1 MAAPSRRSFWITGR
15 IPGLVP
21 GRESALT
28 RSGEPVRRKMTEA
41 PEPEDKLDA
50 KLATVGVVNGPED
63 ATLDWRQVDWR
74 RVQDDVRRLRQ
85 RIFTASKAGD
95 LNRVRQLQK
104 LMLRSR
110 ANTLLSV
117 RRVTERNAGR
127 LTAGVDGEVVL
138 TPEAK
143 AKLAERVHQN
153 AEPFKALPVR
163 RVYIPKPGSRK
174 RRPLG
179 IPVIADRCHQARVV
193 NALEP
198 EWEAR
203 FEPKSYGFR
212 PGRGCHDAIQAC
224 FEVAKGPS
232 PKRPWVLDADLAG
245 AFDRIAHDHILTMLG
260 TFPARGMIRQ
270 WLKAGV
276 VEQGRLHRTEEGT
289 PQGGVVSPVLLN
301 VALHGMEKA
310 AGVRYLS
317 SGWIRVDSP
326 ALIRYADDL
335 VVFCHSRQDTLEV
348 KARLASWLAPRG
360 LAFNEDKTRVVTL
373 NEGFD
378 FLGFNVRRYGNKPLI
393 KPSKAAQRR
402 IRERLRTE
410 LRSLRGTNAPAVIK
424 KLNPIIRGWAAYYR
438 TQVSAEV
445 FGALDHYLW
454 TLTYKWARFSHQ
466 NKPKTW
472 VVARYYDKFNK
483 SRQDRW
489 VFGDRH
495 SGAYMHKFSWTRI
508 LRHRIVKHD
517 ASPDDPALDGYW
529 AWRRRKVPLPINKT
543 TQELTDAQDGRCQIC
558 GGLLVAVEDRP
569 QNPREWERWLATTHT
584 TINTI
589 ATSKEAEPRLVH
601 ATCRHGHG
609 LALHNAYEPA
619 GLA

>member
-1 MAAPSRRSFWITGR
+1 V
-15 IPGLVP
+15 L

-28 RSGEPVRRKMTEA
+28 RSGERVEKKMTKI

-50 KLATVGVVNGPED
+50 ATATVGVVNGPED
-63 ATLDWRQVDWR
+63 APFDWRQVDWR
-74 RVQDDVRRLRQ
+74 RVEDDVRRLRQ

-95 LNRVRQLQK
+95 LKKARSLQK

-143 AKLAERVHQN
+143 ARLADRLHQN

-163 RVYIPKPGSRK
+163 RVYIPKRGSRTK

-179 IPVIADRCHQARVV
+179 IPVIADRCHQARAV

-203 FEPKSYGFR
+203 FEPRSYGFR
-212 PGRGCHDAIQAC
+212 PGRGCHDAIQAIY
-224 FEVAKGPS
+224 ELVKGRR
-232 PKRPWVLDADLAG
+232 PKRLWALDADLAQ
-245 AFDRIAHDHILTMLG
+245 AFDKLAHDHILAMLG
-260 TFPARGMIRQ
+260 TFPARGMVKQ

-276 VEQGRLHRTEEGT
+276 VEQGRLHRTEDGA

-301 VALHGMEKA
+301 VALHGMEEV
-310 AGVRYLS
+310 AGARYHPT
-317 SGWIRVDSP
+317 GWVTADCP
-326 ALIRYADDL
+326 VLVKYADDF
-335 VVFCHSRQDTLEV
+335 VVLCHTRQEALEV
-348 KARLASWLAPRG
+348 KARLAAWLAPRG
-360 LAFNEDKTRVVTL
+360 LCFNEDKTRVVSL
-373 NEGFD
+373 DEGFD
-378 FLGFNVRRYGNKPLI
+378 FLGFNVRRYGTKPLI

-410 LRSLRGTNAPAVIK
+410 LRSLRGTNAQAVTK
-424 KLNPIIRGWAAYYR
+424 RLNPIVRGWAAYYR
-438 TQVSAEV
+438 TQVSSDV
-445 FGALDHYLW
+445 FNQLDHYLW
-454 TLTYKWARFSHQ
+454 RLTYKWARYSHQ
-466 NKPKTW
+466 NKPKRW
-472 VVARYYDKFNK
+472 VTARYYGTFNK

-489 VFGDRH
+489 VFGDRK
-495 SGAYMHKFSWTRI
+495 SGAYLHKFIWTRI
-508 LRHRIVKHD
+508 LRHRIVRHG
-517 ASPDDPALDGYW
+517 ASPDDPKLADYW

-543 TQELTDAQDGRCQIC
+543 TQEFTDSQDGRCTIC
-558 GGLLVAVEDRP
+558 GGFLFAVEDRP
-569 QNPREWERWLATTHT
+569 QNPREWEKWLATRTAVIT
-584 TINTI
+584 T
-589 ATSKEAEPRLVH
+589 AARPDRPEEAAPRLVH
-601 ATCRHGHG
+601 AECRRG
-609 LALHNAYEPA
+609 LGPELRNAYEPS